1 MIPKTRYTTGVVL
14 KLNLYRR
21 HLTSDQRKAI
31 AVDLKKKFTVEAKE
45 KQREAGKEYGEKHPK
60 QELVAE
66 SPQALKPAPKSR
78 DRAAQIMHVS
88 ARGVQDAQAV
98 QDADPKLAKQ
108 VRDGTITLR
117 KRLTCRGHPLTV
129 GTQRL
134 PSTYGRDPGHQEQEE
149 ARRHA

>member
-1 MIPKTRYTTGVVL
+1 MV
-14 KLNLYRR
+14 
-21 HLTSDQRKAI
+21 

-78 DRAAQIMHVS
+78 DRAAQVMHVS

-98 QDADPKLAKQ
+98 QDTDPKLQTLYRFSHFERLHPHANDQ
-108 VRDGTITLR
+108 WNRARDG
-117 KRLTCRGHPLTV
+117 K
-129 GTQRL
+129 
-134 PSTYGRDPGHQEQEE
+134 PGIP
-149 ARRHA
+149 ATT